1 MNDHDHA
8 AVINQLQMK
17 PLRFCPQQAMVPWSK
32 LMHEQM
38 IRALLQQALRFS
50 GRHFGPSHT
59 GSPSEDVGR

>member
-17 PLRFCPQQAMVPWSK
+17 PLRFCAQQAKVPWTK

-38 IRALLQQALRFS
+38 IRASQVTAL
-50 GRHFGPSHT
+50 PLAT
-59 GSPSEDVGR
+59 LA

>member
-38 IRALLQQALRFS
+38 NMIRASQVTALPLATLAS
-50 GRHFGPSHT
+50 LEGR
-59 GSPSEDVGR
+59 